1 MCTLHVLSCS
11 NCVGVATIMEYVESC
26 SLYYVAGN
34 YCLEVDYQVMYY
46 QCQSCQTPSSTI

>member
-34 YCLEVDYQVMYY
+34 YCVEVDYQVMYY
-46 QCQSCQTPSSTI
+46 QCESCQTPSSTI